1 MFFLRVVRTLFLKM
15 IFKSYLRR
23 KIYALEKLKGKT
35 PKYSIFDRFIDVLL
49 K

>member
-1 MFFLRVVRTLFLKM
+1 MFFFRVFRTLLLKI

-23 KIYALEKLKGKT
+23 KIYALEKLKGNT
-35 PKYSIFDRFIDVLL
+35 PKYSIFDRFINVLL

>member
-1 MFFLRVVRTLFLKM
+1 MFFLRVFRTLFLKM

-23 KIYALEKLKGKT
+23 KIYALEKLKGNK
-35 PKYSIFDRFIDVLL
+35 PKYSIFDRFIDILL